1 MIICGWRLRD
11 NMDRNKSRSKITNR
25 RISFSKVGE
34 QEPFYTQELEDVDG
48 AFGCQATPEE
58 AIGLLIDD
66 FDKAIKQS
74 AKAKGIRYLEL
85 EYIYQ
90 RWFADGYYSAIR
102 IVSDY
107 RDSFKNKYT
116 GLWTRRKKK

>member
-1 MIICGWRLRD
+1 
-11 NMDRNKSRSKITNR
+11 MDPNKSKITNR

-66 FDKAIKQS
+66 FDKAIKRS
-74 AKAKGIRYLEL
+74 AKAKGLKDLEL
-85 EYIYQ
+85 EYTYQ
-90 RWFADGYYSAIR
+90 RGFADGYYSAIR

-107 RDSFKNKYT
+107 RDSFKNKSINLQSC
-116 GLWTRRKKK
+116 G

>member
-1 MIICGWRLRD
+1 
-11 NMDRNKSRSKITNR
+11 MDPNKSRNKITNR

-48 AFGCQATPEE
+48 AFGSQATPEE
-58 AIGLLIDD
+58 AIRLLIDD

-74 AKAKGIRYLEL
+74 AKAKGIRDFEL
-85 EYIYQ
+85 ENMYQ
-90 RWFADGYYSAIR
+90 RGFADGYYSAIK

-116 GLWTRRKKK
+116 GLWTRRKKNDRQ

>member
-11 NMDRNKSRSKITNR
+11 NMDHNNSKITNR

-48 AFGCQATPEE
+48 AFGCQATPGE
-58 AIGLLIDD
+58 AIRLLIDAY
-66 FDKAIKQS
+66 DKVIKQS
-74 AKAKGIRYLEL
+74 AKAKGISDFEL
-85 EYIYQ
+85 ESMYQ
-90 RWFADGYYSAIR
+90 RGFADGYYTAIK

-116 GLWTRRKKK
+116 GL